1 MTKIQFCFSL
11 LFHQIRDN
19 TFEEVGEPLRPI
31 QLNNTQLCRE
41 LAQKYSR
48 ERDPDIR
55 ELARI
60 LSKAHVKAL
69 IETHDEV
76 GERALHHTASIPPTS
91 VLPKE
96 FIDIT
101 DSEMPGAET
110 IRMVGLRR
118 NPNEPLGLTV
128 EVDEHSQLVV
138 ARILAGGM
146 IDRQAL
152 LNPGDVIL
160 EVNGVPVAT
169 PEQLQDQILL
179 AKESVTLKIG
189 PSVEEEMKSARLI
202 MSGGQ
207 VKNGRNLNSG
217 KKLTVSNLSLSFF
230 RFVFILYSK
239 FNFKLFL
246 SCTKRQFFLV
256 EKIAYDFVNIF
267 HFEHTFLLLAV

>member
-1 MTKIQFCFSL
+1 MFFVSI
-11 LFHQIRDN
+11 QIRDN
-19 TFEEVGEPLRPI
+19 TFEEVGEPLRPV
-31 QLNNTQLCRE
+31 QLNNTSLCRE

-48 ERDPDIR
+48 ERHPDAR

-60 LSKAHVKAL
+60 LSKAHVKAI

-76 GERALHHTASIPPTS
+76 GERALVQKASIPPTS

-96 FIDIT
+96 FIEIT
-101 DSEMPGAET
+101 DSDMPGAET

-128 EVDEHSQLVV
+128 EVDDHDQLVV

-160 EVNGVPVAT
+160 EVNGVPVST

-189 PSVEEEMKSARLI
+189 PSVDEEMKSARLI

-207 VKNGRNLNSG
+207 VKSGRNLNSG
-217 KKLTVSNLSLSFF
+217 KKLTVS
-230 RFVFILYSK
+230 K
-239 FNFKLFL
+239 
-246 SCTKRQFFLV
+246 
-256 EKIAYDFVNIF
+256 
-267 HFEHTFLLLAV
+267 